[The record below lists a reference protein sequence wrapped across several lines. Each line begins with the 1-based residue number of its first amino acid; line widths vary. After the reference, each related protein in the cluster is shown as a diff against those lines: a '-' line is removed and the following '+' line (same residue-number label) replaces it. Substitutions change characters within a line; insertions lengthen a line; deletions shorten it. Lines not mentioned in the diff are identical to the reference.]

1 MKTQITKSQIVL
13 IVVTA
18 AALIISGVVYYGNR
32 SLKDQLQKEKIQSES
47 LLSEKLNL
55 EKSINQFKK
64 DVASLQGKNVQLDK
78 VLKETN
84 DQLTKKESEIRKL
97 MAENASMGELKMKNE
112 ELEAL
117 RDKLEKDIT
126 SLNLNLDQLM
136 AENKAYNDQLAAVKS
151 ENEILT
157 THNALLEAMLAD
169 NYRIEALK
177 GRHDKLTVSARRTN
191 KLMVSF
197 DIPKGV
203 GEELYFKILTPDKQ
217 EFSSINDK
225 SAMISFYDIENNL
238 LASTTGSA
246 LGNQALK
253 RAELIY
259 KPEQKLTKGIYRFNV
274 YNGAE
279 YVGSIQLKL
288 K

>member
-1 MKTQITKSQIVL
+1 MKTQKINSQAALIIVA
-13 IVVTA
+13 A
-18 AALIISGVVYYGNR
+18 AALILSGTIIYTNR
-32 SLKDQLQKEKIQSES
+32 SLKDQLNKEKIKSES

-64 DVASLQGKNVQLDK
+64 DVASLQGKNARLDN
-78 VLKETN
+78 VLKETS
-84 DQLTKKESEIRKL
+84 DRLAGKESEIRKL
-97 MAENASMGELKMKNE
+97 MAENASIGELRNKNT
-112 ELEAL
+112 ELEKL
-117 RDKLEKDIT
+117 REKLEEQIT

-136 AENKAYNDQLAAVKS
+136 AENKRYNDQLASVQS
-151 ENEILT
+151 ENELLT

-177 GRHDKLTVSARRTN
+177 GRHDKLTISARRTN
-191 KLMVSF
+191 RLMVSF
-197 DIPKGV
+197 DIPDEVSK
-203 GEELYFKILTPDKQ
+203 ELYFKILTPDEQ
-217 EFSSINDK
+217 ELSSIKDE
-225 SAMISFYDIENNL
+225 SAMISFYNIENNL

-246 LGNQALK
+246 IANQALK

-259 KPEQKLTKGIYRFNV
+259 KPEQKLIKGIYRFNV

-279 YVGSIQLKL
+279 YVGSIQLRL

>member
-1 MKTQITKSQIVL
+1 
-13 IVVTA
+13 
-18 AALIISGVVYYGNR
+18 
-32 SLKDQLQKEKIQSES
+32 
-47 LLSEKLNL
+47 
-55 EKSINQFKK
+55 
-64 DVASLQGKNVQLDK
+64 
-78 VLKETN
+78 
-84 DQLTKKESEIRKL
+84 